1 MRKLFVKICYALAFS
16 ASALAFA
23 FLGTGCGAE
32 EPSGHQHSWTEAYDK
47 TYHWWF
53 CPDDN
58 TIKDKSEHILDV
70 EGECLVCTAFSGE
83 TEGVL
88 YEEAGDHAKVV
99 GCEQSYGKIRILS
112 TYNGL
117 PVTEIGE
124 SAFSE
129 KYISGVVIP
138 NTVVSIGKWAFL
150 ECESLKYL
158 ILPESI
164 TTIEES
170 AFEDC
175 EALTKVEIPD
185 SVISL
190 GESVFQSC
198 ENLTE
203 ITLSKN
209 VKRIPTYAFRWCS
222 NLPSVEIPEGVT
234 AIGKG
239 AFHAC
244 YELGDIKL
252 PNTLTTI
259 EEEAFS
265 MCCRKLVSLDVP
277 NSVETIERNAFY
289 HAYYLMY
296 VDMSLGIKNLDIN
309 AFRDC
314 KKLQYNEYKNVK
326 YFGNG
331 NNPYAVLVGV
341 SDQTLDSY
349 TIHADTKVIVNYSMA
364 SLHAATR
371 IEIPDGVTTICSGAF
386 TECDNVTAVIIP
398 KSVAYI
404 GEKAFDRCEKATFY
418 CKAESL
424 PSGWHVSWNNLN
436 REVNWNY

>member
-1 MRKLFVKICYALAFS
+1 MRNILIKTCYALALS

-23 FLGTGCGAE
+23 FLGTGCGE
-32 EPSGHQHSWTEAYDK
+32 TDSSHSHTLVETYDR
-47 TYHWWF
+47 TYHKQE
-53 CPDDN
+53 CAECHEIVN
-58 TIKDKSEHILDV
+58 EGEHIIND
-70 EGECLVCTAFSGE
+70 ETGECLVCSAFTGE
-83 TEGVL
+83 TAGVL

-99 GCEQSYGKIRILS
+99 GCEQPYGKIQIVS

-117 PVTEIGE
+117 PVTEIAE
-124 SAFSE
+124 NAFFE

-138 NTVVSIGKWAFL
+138 NSIVSIGKRAFFK
-150 ECESLKYL
+150 CESLKYL
-158 ILPESI
+158 ILPDSI

-170 AFEDC
+170 AFQDC

-198 ENLTE
+198 EYLTE
-203 ITLSKN
+203 VTLSKN
-209 VKRIPTYAFRWCS
+209 LKTIPSYAFRWCS
-222 NLPSVEIPEGVT
+222 NLPSVEIPDGVT
-234 AIGKG
+234 VIGKE

-252 PNTLTTI
+252 PNTLKTI
-259 EEEAFS
+259 EEDAFS
-265 MCCRKLVSLDVP
+265 MCCRTLTSINIP
-277 NSVETIERNAFY
+277 NSVETIEEDAFY
-289 HAYYLMY
+289 NAYYLMY

-371 IEIPDGVTTICSGAF
+371 IEIPEGVTTVCANAF
-386 TECDNVTAVIIP
+386 MECDNVTAVIIP
-398 KSVAYI
+398 KSVVYI
-404 GEKAFDRCEKATFY
+404 GENAFDRCAKATFY